1 MPVATKSIELISDKY
16 KARFH
21 SKVSHPDANGCM
33 EWKAGRNIKGY
44 GMFSVRY
51 NNYAAHRIAWF
62 LVHGQIPSGMIVC
75 HKCDNPSCCNPE
87 HLFLGTFLDNNRDR
101 AVKGRSYIP
110 PPGERSDQM
119 KIAAARGENN
129 GAAKLT
135 QNDITRIRSLKGSLS
150 QSKIALM
157 FKVNQSCISRILSNK
172 RWLTSADYSDSVS
185 EYSPQSLTVLPSP

>member
-1 MPVATKSIELISDKY
+1 MPVATKSIEPITDKY
-16 KARFH
+16 KARFY
-21 SKVSHPDANGCM
+21 SKINPPNVAGCM

-51 NNYAAHRIAWF
+51 NNYASHRIAWF
-62 LVHGQIPSGMIVC
+62 LVNGQIPSGMIVC

-110 PPGERSDQM
+110 PPGERSEQM
-119 KIAAARGENN
+119 KVAAARGENN

-135 QNDITRIRSLKGSLS
+135 QDDITRIRSLKNSLP
-150 QSKIALM
+150 QSEIALM
-157 FKVNQSCISRILSNK
+157 FKVNQSSISRILGNK
-172 RWLTSADYSDSVS
+172 RWFTSVGCSDNASGCS
-185 EYSPQSLTVLPSP
+185 QQS